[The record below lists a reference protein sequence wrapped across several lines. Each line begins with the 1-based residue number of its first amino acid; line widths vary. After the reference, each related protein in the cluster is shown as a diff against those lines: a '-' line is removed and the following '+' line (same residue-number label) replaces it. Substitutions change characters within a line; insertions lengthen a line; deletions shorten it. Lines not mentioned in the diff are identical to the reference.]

1 MTSSKYGD
9 FLRGCSP
16 VSNCTI
22 ICKNGHKILSH
33 KIVLAVCGDFLK
45 ILIQDIPVA
54 DNVTV
59 FMPDYW
65 AEEIEQFIENR
76 LMKEPSACNSLE
88 SIFSAKK
95 DFSPE
100 QMLQVK
106 LEEENKRTLPQQ
118 KRKRDT
124 SYDEDFY
131 VDYSY
136 HDRGDKVDDDDDDFG
151 EISKDFPKK
160 SKKLK
165 AKASVTPSRK
175 SEYKPRNV
183 DFEKLNQKLISHPQT
198 REDVKHNEIIEKQIL
213 HEKAIE
219 AYLSGDASLNEIG
232 KQFGVKKST
241 ICKLLKCDKK
251 FSGRG
256 NKSHLFTEE
265 EEKTVTEKALA
276 WINSGGQ
283 MNLNSLRELLTEEI
297 NLLKMSQPER
307 QFSLSA
313 KDGAVINKSY
323 VRRFAIRNKLERF
336 MFQKYTLSEKRK
348 FECDICN
355 KSFTLKC
362 SLVTHQKQI
371 HFSFLHNSDANNTF

>member
-1 MTSSKYGD
+1 M
-9 FLRGCSP
+9 
-16 VSNCTI
+16 
-22 ICKNGHKILSH
+22 
-33 KIVLAVCGDFLK
+33 
-45 ILIQDIPVA
+45 
-54 DNVTV
+54 
-59 FMPDYW
+59 
-65 AEEIEQFIENR
+65 
-76 LMKEPSACNSLE
+76 
-88 SIFSAKK
+88 
-95 DFSPE
+95 
-100 QMLQVK
+100 
-106 LEEENKRTLPQQ
+106 EEN
-118 KRKRDT
+118 
-124 SYDEDFY
+124 
-131 VDYSY
+131 
-136 HDRGDKVDDDDDDFG
+136 
-151 EISKDFPKK
+151 FPKK
-160 SKKLK
+160 GKKLK
-165 AKASVTPSRK
+165 TKASVTPSRK

-371 HFSFLHNSDANNTF
+371 HFSFLHNSDASNTF